1 MEEAGSTVIMLGPF
15 ANGDIGSTGIDSS
28 ADISAIPEGFAGY
41 VWTNR
46 IELIGPELR
55 KRDR

>member
-1 MEEAGSTVIMLGPF
+1 MEEAGSIVILVGPF
-15 ANGDIGSTGIDSS
+15 EDGDIGTSGIDSLEQLK
-28 ADISAIPEGFAGY
+28 AVPRDFAGY

-55 KRDR
+55 RQGR